1 MKIKMQHMK
10 KLLFTLLVFVA
21 SAVYGQ
27 MENPVIISSSV
38 DVAGGEATLKFK
50 AAIESGWHLYST
62 DLPAGGPTSA
72 TVEFETLEGAQL
84 LGTLVP
90 GAGEIEKDDP
100 IFGMKVKYYE
110 NEATFTQKVKLLGGK
125 YRLQGYLRYGACNDE
140 TCLPPTTYEF
150 DVEGTAEG
158 GAAAAADQK
167 RIERWVPL

>member
-1 MKIKMQHMK
+1 MK
-10 KLLFTLLVFVA
+10 KLLFTLLAFVA

-27 MENPVIISSSV
+27 MENPVTISSSI

-84 LGTLVP
+84 QGVLVP

-110 NEATFTQKVKLLGGK
+110 NEATFTQKVKLLK
-125 YRLQGYLRYGACNDE
+125 L
-140 TCLPPTTYEF
+140 
-150 DVEGTAEG
+150 
-158 GAAAAADQK
+158 
-167 RIERWVPL
+167 